1 MSRLPI
7 PKEYI
12 LATMKYVENKLDSL
26 PGYRIAARKGVLK
39 IISSHPRSEYMIDRP
54 QGRSLMPIVRE
65 RERLIGMRH
74 DLICNWR
81 DLYSENI
88 DLDTLELNNV
98 MSIMGDDLWYR
109 LRADCNQYQ
118 KTDEL
123 FHNGIQLRSRGE
135 MLVGEILDRLGLEYI
150 YEPEIII
157 SGKKYS
163 PDFVVH
169 VPAFCCCFIIEYMG
183 CMDEYG
189 YVEKNKAKIGSY
201 LHAGLFPGRDLIF
214 LCANANS
221 APTFDAIHNSI
232 VSLLA
237 NLCSIH
243 VKRSESNRKRT

>member
-118 KTDEL
+118 KTD
-123 FHNGIQLRSRGE
+123 
-135 MLVGEILDRLGLEYI
+135 YI
-150 YEPEIII
+150 RQEVF
-157 SGKKYS
+157 S
-163 PDFVVH
+163 
-169 VPAFCCCFIIEYMG
+169 
-183 CMDEYG
+183 
-189 YVEKNKAKIGSY
+189 
-201 LHAGLFPGRDLIF
+201 
-214 LCANANS
+214 
-221 APTFDAIHNSI
+221 
-232 VSLLA
+232 
-237 NLCSIH
+237 
-243 VKRSESNRKRT
+243 